1 MVSHF
6 FVQNYAPITILLQ
19 PTTQYSYTRTHQNKQ
34 AFNMAVLV
42 INCGSSSLKFAV
54 FQNDETLI
62 ASGKHE
68 RLVQDADAGVSH
80 AEAVEEVLRECAQ
93 FDITCVGHR
102 VVHGG
107 ALYHQPQLI
116 DDSVLSAIE
125 QYIPAAPMHNPYSL
139 AAIKAAQEALPS
151 VPQIAVFDTSFHA
164 AMPRRASTYAI
175 DYDVAQKHGIRRF
188 GFHGISHEYAANV
201 AATYLERPLDELRLI
216 TMHLGNGAS
225 ACAVE
230 FGCSTETSMGN
241 TPLEGLVMGTRS
253 GDVDAG
259 VILNLLRTGEYDAD
273 SLNTLLNH
281 ESGLAGLSGLG
292 NDLRE
297 IETAAAA
304 GHDRARLAINVFAHR
319 ARKYIGAYAAAMGG
333 VDAIAFTGG
342 IGENSASMRRRILQ
356 RLEFLGVMVNEDTNQ
371 DASIKNDND
380 HAVISTN
387 NSRVDVIV
395 VKTNEE
401 LMIAR
406 DSMRIT
412 NSTRAGSLQAEK
424 DSSGETQ
431 ETELPPIPIAVSARH
446 CHLTAETF
454 ATLFGADASPTPVKD
469 LYQPGQYACAEKV
482 TLIGPRNRIENVRLL
497 GPLRSVDQV
506 EIARTDEF
514 KLGVDA
520 PVRNSGQVKGSAA
533 ITLEGPAGTVHL
545 KEGLICARRHIHMRV
560 DDAKL
565 YGVKDKEQVSV
576 AVLGGERDLIFGDVL
591 VRVKDSY
598 KLEMHIDTD
607 EGNAAELT
615 PGTGGSLN
623 PVDLDEAS
631 SIDLQTE
638 TDDVY
643 VSVGL
648 GMASKI

>member
-1 MVSHF
+1 
-6 FVQNYAPITILLQ
+6 
-19 PTTQYSYTRTHQNKQ
+19 
-34 AFNMAVLV
+34 MAVLV
-42 INCGSSSLKFAV
+42 INCGSSSLKYAV
-54 FQNDETLI
+54 FTTDEALL
-62 ASGKHE
+62 ASGKYE

-80 AEAVEEVLRECAQ
+80 AEAVSDVLRECKNY
-93 FDITCVGHR
+93 DIECVGHR

-116 DDSVLSAIE
+116 DASVLNAIE
-125 QYIPAAPMHNPYSL
+125 QYIPAAPMHNPFSL
-139 AAIKAAQEALPS
+139 AAIEATQKALPT
-151 VPQIAVFDTSFHA
+151 VPQVAVFDTSFHA
-164 AMPRRASTYAI
+164 RMPRRASTYAI

-259 VILNLLRTGEYDAD
+259 VILNLLRTGEYDVD

-281 ESGLAGLSGLG
+281 QSGLAGLSGLG
-292 NDLRE
+292 ADLRE
-297 IETAAAA
+297 IEAAAAA

-356 RLEFLGVMVNEDTNQ
+356 RLEFLGVMINEDANY
-371 DASIKNDND
+371 DASVQHDND
-380 HAVISTN
+380 YAVISTN
-387 NSRVDVIV
+387 NSRVDVVV

-406 DSMRIT
+406 ESQRVIGPGNTTSTIPAATSENTKSET
-412 NSTRAGSLQAEK
+412 N
-424 DSSGETQ
+424 
-431 ETELPPIPIAVSARH
+431 LPPIPIAVSARH
-446 CHLTAETF
+446 CHLTTETF
-454 ATLFGADASPTPVKD
+454 AQLFGPDASPTPIRD

-482 TLIGPRNRIENVRLL
+482 TLVGPRNRIENVRLL

-520 PVRNSGQVKGSAA
+520 PVRNSGQVKGSAP
-533 ITLEGPAGTVHL
+533 ITLEGPVGTVHL
-545 KEGLICARRHIHMRV
+545 KEGLICARRHIHMHT
-560 DDAKL
+560 DDANL
-565 YGVKDKEQVSV
+565 YGVHDKDHVSV
-576 AVLGGERDLIFGDVL
+576 AIIGGERDLIFGDVL

-607 EGNAAELT
+607 EGNAAELM
-615 PGTGGSLN
+615 PGSGGSIN
-623 PVDLDEAS
+623 PIDLDEVDS
-631 SIDLQTE
+631 SAHEAD
-638 TDDVY
+638 TDEVY
-643 VSVGL
+643 LSVGFGKPHL
-648 GMASKI
+648 GLL